1 MDVLKILFIEKR
13 KNGGIAVDP
22 IIDKITQIETAT
34 ARILY
39 DAAAQTKAQDQA
51 YEDKVADYDREA
63 DKITA
68 EKLDRL
74 KEELSVNR
82 QKELQN
88 LKTSAEQNL
97 ANLNH
102 YYETNHEKLAAQ
114 IFESII
120 RK

>member
-1 MDVLKILFIEKR
+1 M
-13 KNGGIAVDP
+13 DP

-34 ARILY
+34 ARILD
-39 DAAAQTKAQDQA
+39 DAVAQTKAQDQA

>member
-1 MDVLKILFIEKR
+1 M
-13 KNGGIAVDP
+13 DP

-34 ARILY
+34 ARILD

-51 YEDKVADYDREA
+51 YEEKVASYDKEA
-63 DKITA
+63 DQVTA
-68 EKLDRL
+68 DRLQKL
-74 KEELSVNR
+74 KEELSASREN
-82 QKELQN
+82 ELQD
-88 LKTSAEQNL
+88 LKKSAETNL
-97 ANLNH
+97 SNLNH

>member
-1 MDVLKILFIEKR
+1 M
-13 KNGGIAVDP
+13 
-22 IIDKITQIETAT
+22 
-34 ARILY
+34 
-39 DAAAQTKAQDQA
+39 
-51 YEDKVADYDREA
+51 
-63 DKITA
+63 
-68 EKLDRL
+68 
-74 KEELSVNR
+74 NR